1 MGQKPIEIVLL
12 RQLASYLAMPMMIF
26 DVDGNLLFY
35 NEPAEALL
43 GLRFDE
49 TGEMPLAEWYRL
61 LNLTDQDRSYLPLES
76 RPLVI
81 ARRIERS
88 GSAAST
94 GCHGWSRPPR
104 FPWRDREAVS
114 SGPSWS
120 SGRRA
125 RREGHPVGHAR
136 LRGGPRP
143 GDGAVRRQYG
153 LRRGEGP

>member
-61 LNLTDQDRSYLPLES
+61 LNLTDQDGSYLPLES

-81 ARRIERS
+81 ALKK
-88 GSAAST
+88 
-94 GCHGWSRPPR
+94 
-104 FPWRDREAVS
+104 
-114 SGPSWS
+114 
-120 SGRRA
+120 RRA
-125 RREGHPVGHAR
+125 AHRALRFRSVDGVSRLVEATAFPLEGQ
-136 LRGGPRP
+136 GGRQL
-143 GDGAVRRQYG
+143 GAFVVIW
-153 LRRGEGP
+153 EASAP